1 MTCDLGPLRVRT
13 YTGDIRPYIRLAHGQ
28 PGGGCIEWERLPRD
42 YLVAATQ
49 IVAGQ
54 EPVSDF
60 CPEIPELLKQFH
72 LQLITIASACRAQF
86 MEVIYPFQRKS

>member
-1 MTCDLGPLRVRT
+1 MTSDLSPLQVRT
-13 YTGDIRPYIRLAHGQ
+13 YVGDIRPYIRPAKGRT
-28 PGGGCIEWERLPRD
+28 GGGCIEWERLPPD

-60 CPEIPELLKQFH
+60 HPKIPASLKQLH
-72 LQLITIASACRAQF
+72 LRLVTIASACRAQF
-86 MEVIYPFQRKS
+86 VEVIHPCQQKS